1 MSPPDF
7 TSLPFHALVIMKKSL
22 ASSNNSLTEHIFRYG
37 PEEVKSYAENS
48 PKLFENAFFAPSIGK
63 FLELEAS
70 GKRILDI
77 GCGTGDWCLQAAQ
90 HGAVR
95 VDGFDRQEAMVKIAK
110 QVTSRFNAVKIQLA
124 DIMNMPYDDNT
135 FDIALSIYVTCE
147 LPVETISKHFS
158 ELYRVLVPGGK
169 ALVLNLSN
177 PIYQRMYLSCG
188 TNEEVVQKKINQ
200 ALAHIPMH
208 PTQKQINESFEDL
221 RKIFSVCFAYD
232 KSGSLFQV
240 KDVNQLIN
248 GQAVLHKTVITTFP
262 NFYYDDQF
270 LVDQTTAAGLRIDKI
285 ENIHTEE
292 RRIIHNIQ
300 NTEAQFSKDI
310 VDHPFC
316 LLYHISKPT

>member
-1 MSPPDF
+1 ME
-7 TSLPFHALVIMKKSL
+7 KSL
-22 ASSNNSLTEHIFRYG
+22 ASPNDPLNKHVFRYG
-37 PEEVKSYAENS
+37 PEEVKSFAENS
-48 PKLFENAFFAPSIGK
+48 PKLFQNAFFAPSIGNV
-63 FLELEAS
+63 LELEAP

-90 HGAVR
+90 HGAMS
-95 VDGFDRQEAMVKIAK
+95 VDGFDKQEEMVKIAK
-110 QVTSRFNAVKIQLA
+110 QATSQFNAVKIQLA
-124 DIMNMPYDDNT
+124 DVMNMPYDDNT

-147 LPVETISKHFS
+147 LPVETLSKHFS

-177 PIYQRMYLSCG
+177 PIYQRMYLTSG
-188 TNEEVVQKKINQ
+188 TNEEVVQKEIDR
-200 ALAHIPMH
+200 ALARIPKH
-208 PTQKQINESFEDL
+208 PTQKQINETFEDL
-221 RKIFSVCFAYD
+221 HKVFSVCFAFD
-232 KSGSLFQV
+232 KSGSLFHV

-270 LVDQTTAAGLRIDKI
+270 LIDQTTAAGLHIDKI

-300 NTEAQFSKDI
+300 NPEAPFSKDV

-316 LLYHISKPT
+316 LLYHISRPTL